1 MITNGSRQAVFGPP
15 PGIRQTN
22 VTAPPLDVPQMNPAL
37 QNALAN
43 NAARVQAPS
52 VNMGA
57 VAAPLAPP
65 TLPTQ
70 PMLDIRSNQMGMGSG
85 MGFAEGGM
93 VPPTGMPMAPQ
104 PGMPAAPAP
113 APQTLVPIEQM
124 QAEIQRVMRQNPQ
137 AVEQIRQAMLQAL
150 QSGQLS
156 MQDLNMAIQMAVAA
170 AQNPALYPKLRQLA
184 IQRGLASEQD
194 LPPNYD
200 QGIVF
205 ALLAAGAA
213 LQQGGMGGAGAAPQ
227 PPAAMMASGGYIPK
241 SASPTGDQTGR
252 ADDIPIRVSGGEF
265 VIPKHVVDAKGTD
278 FFNQMLDKYS
288 KEKKA

>member
-1 MITNGSRQAVFGPP
+1 MMAMNGSRQAVFGPP
-15 PGIRQTN
+15 TGLRPT
-22 VTAPPLDVPQMNPAL
+22 VTGAPPLDVPQMNPAL
-37 QNALAN
+37 QMSLAN
-43 NAARVQAPS
+43 NAARVQAPA

-65 TLPTQ
+65 SLPTQ
-70 PMLDIRSNQMGMGSG
+70 PTLDIRSNQRG

-113 APQTLVPIEQM
+113 APQAVMPIEQM

-184 IQRGLASEQD
+184 IQRGLATEQD

-213 LQQGGMGGAGAAPQ
+213 LQQGGMGGAGAEPQ

-278 FFNQMLDKYS
+278 FFNQMLDKYN